1 MRHWPSRGQEKRE
14 GDAIPALSVAVAD
27 WGGVRLTARC
37 FPPPWTIDETE
48 APRLAVSLGPNRS
61 LGEGQEPG
69 GTRGRARGREGVGPI
84 ILVCRSCCAGKDEQ
98 LADRPAPEITLRSF
112 SRSPRPP
119 LALPLRSATTPRGGA
134 LLRLTAD
141 ADVL

>member
-61 LGEGQEPG
+61 LGESQKPG
-69 GTRGRARGREGVGPI
+69 GTCCRALGRRGE
-84 ILVCRSCCAGKDEQ
+84 
-98 LADRPAPEITLRSF
+98 
-112 SRSPRPP
+112 
-119 LALPLRSATTPRGGA
+119 
-134 LLRLTAD
+134 LLRGNDKRL
-141 ADVL
+141 